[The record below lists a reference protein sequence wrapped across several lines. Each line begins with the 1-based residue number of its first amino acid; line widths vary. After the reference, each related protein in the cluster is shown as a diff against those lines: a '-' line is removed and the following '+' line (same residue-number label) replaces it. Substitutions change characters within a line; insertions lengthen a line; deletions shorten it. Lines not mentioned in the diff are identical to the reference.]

1 MEYFKWKLLLV
12 LTITFL
18 SAQTRQST
26 HQVQAEYY
34 KTITT
39 PPSDKVT
46 VLTGLD
52 VLLEKKIALITGKAI
67 ALVTNQTGIDRYG
80 IPNYKRL
87 LALDDINLKVI
98 FSPEHGLFGEA
109 DEEITYDKKIAELP
123 EVFSLY
129 GTVRKP
135 TPEML
140 QGIDLIIYDI
150 QDIGARF
157 YTYISTLGLVME
169 AAAELQIPVLVLDRP
184 NPIRSDIVEGP
195 LLDLNYQSFVGK
207 YPIPIRYG
215 WTVGEL
221 AQKIVAEQW
230 IPAAPSLSVVSM
242 EGWYASLWYDE
253 TKLPWVKPSPNIPNV
268 GTALIYPGMCLLEG
282 TNVSEG
288 RGTEHPFKW
297 FGAPWI
303 DGKILSQ
310 ELNKLHLPGVI
321 FVPKSFTPISIPG
334 VADKPKYE
342 DQLCD
347 GIEIRVITRN
357 KYQSLNV
364 GVSVL
369 KKLQELYPE
378 DIVFKENRLNRLWG
392 SDTLLKELIQK
403 KKKQINFYAA
413 GGFTILFLMTLLIK

>member
-26 HQVQAEYY
+26 HQIQAEYY

-39 PPSDKVT
+39 PPVDKVT

-52 VLLEKKIALITGKAI
+52 VLLEKKLDLITGKTI

-87 LALDDINLKVI
+87 LSLDDIHLKVI

-109 DEEITYDKKIAELP
+109 DEEITYDKKIADLP
-123 EVFSLY
+123 DVFSLY
-129 GTVRKP
+129 GTTRKP
-135 TPEML
+135 TPKML
-140 QGIDLIIYDI
+140 QGVDLIIYDI

-169 AAAELQIPVLVLDRP
+169 AAAALHIPVLVLDRP

-195 LLDLNYQSFVGK
+195 LLDLKYQSFVGK

-230 IPAAPSLSVVSM
+230 IAAVPSLSVISM

-253 TKLPWVKPSPNIPNV
+253 TTLPWVKPSPNIPDV

-288 RGTEHPFKW
+288 RGTDHPFKW

-310 ELNKLHLPGVI
+310 ELNKLQLPGVV
-321 FVPKSFTPISIPG
+321 FVPKSFTPVSIPG

-342 DQLCD
+342 NQLCN

-357 KYQSLNV
+357 NYKSLNV
-364 GVSVL
+364 GVSVI
-369 KKLQELYPE
+369 KKLKELYPE
-378 DIVFKENRLNRLWG
+378 NIVFKENRLNRLWG
-392 SDTLLKELIQK
+392 SDTLVKELQK
-403 KKKQINFYAA
+403 KRIPINFYAA
-413 GGFTILFLMTLLIK
+413 GGLTIFLLLTLLIN

>member
-1 MEYFKWKLLLV
+1 MKYFKWKLFLV

-18 SAQTRQST
+18 SAQTRKST
-26 HQVQAEYY
+26 HQIQAEYY

-39 PPSDKVT
+39 PPVNKVT

-52 VLLEKKIALITGKAI
+52 VLLEKKIDLITGKAI
-67 ALVTNQTGIDRYG
+67 ALITNQTGIDRYG
-80 IPNYKRL
+80 IPNYKRM
-87 LALDDINLKVI
+87 LALDEIHLKVI

-109 DEEITYDKKIAELP
+109 DEEITYDKKIADLP

-129 GTVRKP
+129 GAVRKP

-140 QGIDLIIYDI
+140 QGVDLIIYDI

-195 LLDLNYQSFVGK
+195 LLDLKYQSFVGK

-230 IPAAPSLSVVSM
+230 LAATPSLSVISM

-253 TKLPWVKPSPNIPNV
+253 TTLPWVKPSPNIPDV

-288 RGTEHPFKW
+288 RGTDHPFKW

-310 ELNKLHLPGVI
+310 ELNKLQLPGVV
-321 FVPKSFTPISIPG
+321 FVPKSFTPVSIPG

-342 DQLCD
+342 NQLCN
-347 GIEIRVITRN
+347 GIEIRVIARN
-357 KYQSLNV
+357 EYQSLNV
-364 GVSVL
+364 GVSVI
-369 KKLQELYPE
+369 KKLKEFYPE
-378 DIVFKENRLNRLWG
+378 NIVFKENRLNRLWG
-392 SDTLLKELIQK
+392 SDTLVKELQK
-403 KKKQINFYAA
+403 KRIPINFYAA
-413 GGFTILFLMTLLIK
+413 GGLTIFLLLTLLIN

>member
-1 MEYFKWKLLLV
+1 MCLFKSKLFVL
-12 LTITFL
+12 LTITFI

-26 HQVQAEYY
+26 HQIQSEYY
-34 KTITT
+34 KTIMTQ
-39 PPSDKVT
+39 PVDRVT

-52 VLLEKKIALITGKAI
+52 VLLEKKIELITGKSI

-87 LALDDINLKVI
+87 LALDDVHLKVV

-109 DEEITYDKKIAELP
+109 DEEITYNKKIADIP
-123 EVFSLY
+123 RVISLY
-129 GTVRKP
+129 GSVRKP
-135 TPEML
+135 TSEML
-140 QGIDLIIYDI
+140 QGVDLIIYDI

-169 AAAELQIPVLVLDRP
+169 AAGTLQLPVLVLDRP

-215 WTVGEL
+215 WTIGEL
-221 AQKIVAEQW
+221 AKKIVEEKW
-230 IPAAPSLSVVSM
+230 IVPSPPLNIVSM
-242 EGWYASLWYDE
+242 EGWNASLWYDE
-253 TKLPWVKPSPNIPNV
+253 TTLPWVKPSPNIPDL

-303 DGKILSQ
+303 DGKILSG
-310 ELNKLHLPGVI
+310 ELNKLHLPGVV
-321 FVPKSFTPISIPG
+321 FVPISFTPVSIPG

-342 DQLCD
+342 NQLCN

-357 KYQSLNV
+357 EYQSLNV
-364 GVSVL
+364 GVSIL

-378 DIVFKENRLNRLWG
+378 NIIFKENRLNRLWG
-392 SDTLLKELIQK
+392 SNTLLNELQK
-403 KKKQINFYAA
+403 KRKQINFYAT
-413 GGFTILFLMTLLIK
+413 GGLTILLLLTLLIK

>member
-1 MEYFKWKLLLV
+1 MGYFKWKLLLV
-12 LTITFL
+12 LTIAFL
-18 SAQTRQST
+18 SAQSRQST
-26 HQVQAEYY
+26 HQIQAEYY

-39 PPSDKVT
+39 PPVDKVT

-52 VLLEKKIALITGKAI
+52 VLLEKKIDLITGKAI

-80 IPNYKRL
+80 VPNYKRL
-87 LALDDINLKVI
+87 LALDEIHLKVI

-109 DEEITYDKKIAELP
+109 DEEITYDKKIEDLP
-123 EVFSLY
+123 KVFSLY
-129 GTVRKP
+129 GNVRKP
-135 TPEML
+135 TPVML
-140 QGIDLIIYDI
+140 KGVDLIIYDI

-195 LLDLNYQSFVGK
+195 LLDLKYQSFVGK

-221 AQKIVAEQW
+221 AQKIIEEQW
-230 IPAAPSLSVVSM
+230 IAVAPYLSVVSM

-253 TKLPWVKPSPNIPNV
+253 TTLPWVKPSPNMPDV

-288 RGTEHPFKW
+288 RGTDHPFKW

-303 DGKILSQ
+303 NSKILSQ
-310 ELNKLHLPGVI
+310 ELNKLQLPGVV

-342 DQLCD
+342 NQLCN
-347 GIEIRVITRN
+347 GIEIRVIARN
-357 KYQSLNV
+357 DYESLNV
-364 GVSVL
+364 GVSVI

-378 DIVFKENRLNRLWG
+378 NIVFKENRLNRLWG
-392 SDTLLKELIQK
+392 SDTLVKELQK
-403 KKKQINFYAA
+403 KRIPMNFYAA
-413 GGFTILFLMTLLIK
+413 GGITIFLLITLLND

>member
-253 TKLPWVKPSPNIPNV
+253 TKLPWVKPSPNIPDV

>member
-1 MEYFKWKLLLV
+1 MRLFKCKLFFL
-12 LTITFL
+12 LTITFI

-26 HQVQAEYY
+26 HQIQSEYY
-34 KTITT
+34 KTIMT
-39 PPSDKVT
+39 PPVDRVT

-52 VLLEKKIALITGKAI
+52 VLLEKKIDLINGKSI

-87 LALDDINLKVI
+87 LALDDVHLKVV

-109 DEEITYDKKIAELP
+109 DEEITYNKKIADIP
-123 EVFSLY
+123 RVISLY
-129 GTVRKP
+129 GSVRKP
-135 TPEML
+135 TSEML
-140 QGIDLIIYDI
+140 QGVDLIIYDI

-169 AAAELQIPVLVLDRP
+169 AAGALQLPVLVLDRP

-215 WTVGEL
+215 WTIGEL
-221 AQKIVAEQW
+221 AQKIVEEQW
-230 IPAAPSLSVVSM
+230 IFPSPPLNTVPM
-242 EGWYASLWYDE
+242 EGWNASLWYDE
-253 TKLPWVKPSPNIPNV
+253 TTLPWVKPSPNIPDL

-303 DGKILSQ
+303 DGKILSK
-310 ELNKLHLPGVI
+310 ELNKLHLPGVV
-321 FVPKSFTPISIPG
+321 FVPKSFTPVSIPG

-342 DQLCD
+342 NQLCD

-357 KYQSLNV
+357 EYQSLKV
-364 GVSVL
+364 GVSIL

-378 DIVFKENRLNRLWG
+378 NIIFKENRLNRLWG
-392 SDTLLKELIQK
+392 SDTLLNELQNK
-403 KKKQINFYAA
+403 RKQINFYAA
-413 GGFTILFLMTLLIK
+413 GGLTILLLMTLVMK

>member
-1 MEYFKWKLLLV
+1 MVYFSRKLFPV
-12 LTITFL
+12 LTLAIL
-18 SAQTRQST
+18 SAQTSQSI
-26 HQVQAEYY
+26 HQIQFEYY
-34 KTITT
+34 KTIPT
-39 PPSDKVT
+39 PPVDRVT

-52 VLLEKKIALITGKAI
+52 VLLEKKIGLITGKAI

-80 IPNYKRL
+80 SPNYKRL
-87 LALDDINLKVI
+87 LDLDDINLQVI

-109 DEEITYDKKIAELP
+109 DEVITYDKNIKGIP
-123 EVFSLY
+123 KVFSLY
-129 GTVRKP
+129 GKVRKP

-140 QGIDLIIYDI
+140 QGVDLIIYDI

-169 AAAELQIPVLVLDRP
+169 AAGALQIPVLVLDRP
-184 NPIRSDIVEGP
+184 NPIRSDIIEGP
-195 LLDLNYQSFVGK
+195 LLDLNYQSFIGK

-230 IPAAPSLSVVSM
+230 IAAAPSLSVVAM
-242 EGWYASLWYDE
+242 EGWHASLWYDE
-253 TKLPWVKPSPNIPNV
+253 TTLPWVKPSPNIPDLV
-268 GTALIYPGMCLLEG
+268 TALIYPGMCLLEG

-288 RGTEHPFKW
+288 RGTDHPFKW

-310 ELNKLHLPGVI
+310 ELNKLQLPGVV
-321 FVPKSFTPISIPG
+321 FVPKLFTPISIPG

-342 DQLCD
+342 NQLCN
-347 GIEIRVITRN
+347 GIEIRVIARN
-357 KYQSLNV
+357 EYQSLNV
-364 GVSVL
+364 GVGVL

-378 DIVFKENRLNRLWG
+378 NIVFKENRLNSLWG
-392 SDTLLKELIQK
+392 SDTLLKELQK
-403 KKKQINFYAA
+403 KRMHINFYAA
-413 GGFTILFLMTLLIK
+413 GGLTVFLLLTLLIN

>member
-1 MEYFKWKLLLV
+1 MEYFKSKLLLV
-12 LTITFL
+12 LSITLL
-18 SAQTRQST
+18 SAQTWQSS
-26 HQVQAEYY
+26 HQIQAEYY
-34 KTITT
+34 KNITT
-39 PPSDKVT
+39 PPVDKVT

-52 VLLEKKIALITGKAI
+52 VLLEKKIDLITGKAI

-87 LALDDINLKVI
+87 LAFNDIHLKVI

-109 DEEITYDKKIAELP
+109 DEEITYDTKITDLP
-123 EVFSLY
+123 KVFSLY
-129 GTVRKP
+129 GKVRKP

-140 QGIDLIIYDI
+140 QDIDLIIYDI

-195 LLDLNYQSFVGK
+195 LLNLNYQSFIGK

-230 IPAAPSLSVVSM
+230 ITASPSLSVISM

-253 TKLPWVKPSPNIPNV
+253 TNLPWVKPSPNMPDL

-288 RGTEHPFKW
+288 RGTDHPFQW

-303 DGKILSQ
+303 DGKIHSQ
-310 ELNKLHLPGVI
+310 KLNKLQLPGVV
-321 FVPKSFTPISIPG
+321 FVTKSFTPVSISG
-334 VADKPKYE
+334 VADKPKFE
-342 DQLCD
+342 NQLCK
-347 GIEIRVITRN
+347 GIEIRVINRN
-357 KYQSLNV
+357 EYQSIAV

-378 DIVFKENRLNRLWG
+378 NIVFKENRLNRLWG
-392 SDTLLKELIQK
+392 SDTLLKELQK
-403 KKKQINFYAA
+403 KQRNIKFYAA
-413 GGFTILFLMTLLIK
+413 GGLTIFLLITLLIN

>member
-1 MEYFKWKLLLV
+1 MGYFKWKLLLV
-12 LTITFL
+12 LTIAFL
-18 SAQTRQST
+18 SAQSRQST
-26 HQVQAEYY
+26 HQIQAEYY

-39 PPSDKVT
+39 PPVDKVT

-52 VLLEKKIALITGKAI
+52 VLLEKKIDLITGKAI

-80 IPNYKRL
+80 VPNYKRL
-87 LALDDINLKVI
+87 LALDEIHLKVI

-109 DEEITYDKKIAELP
+109 DEKITYDKKIEDLP
-123 EVFSLY
+123 KVFSLY
-129 GTVRKP
+129 GNVRKP
-135 TPEML
+135 TPVML
-140 QGIDLIIYDI
+140 KGVDLIIYDI

-195 LLDLNYQSFVGK
+195 LLDLKYQSFVGK

-221 AQKIVAEQW
+221 AQKIIEEQW
-230 IPAAPSLSVVSM
+230 IAVAPYLSVVSM

-253 TKLPWVKPSPNIPNV
+253 TTLPWVKPSPNMPDV

-288 RGTEHPFKW
+288 RGTDHPFKW

-303 DGKILSQ
+303 NSKILSQ
-310 ELNKLHLPGVI
+310 ELNKLQLPGVV
-321 FVPKSFTPISIPG
+321 FVPKSFTPVSIAG
-334 VADKPKYE
+334 VADKPKFE
-342 DQLCD
+342 NQLCK
-347 GIEIRVITRN
+347 GIEIRVINRN
-357 KYQSLNV
+357 EYQSIAV

-378 DIVFKENRLNRLWG
+378 NIVFKENRLNRLWG
-392 SDTLLKELIQK
+392 SDTLLKELQK
-403 KKKQINFYAA
+403 KQRNIKFYAA
-413 GGFTILFLMTLLIK
+413 GGLTIFLLITLLIN

>member
-1 MEYFKWKLLLV
+1 MEYFKWKLFLV

-18 SAQTRQST
+18 SAQTRKST
-26 HQVQAEYY
+26 HQIQAEYY

-39 PPSDKVT
+39 PPVNKVT

-52 VLLEKKIALITGKAI
+52 VLLEKKIDLITGKAI
-67 ALVTNQTGIDRYG
+67 ALITNQTGIDRYG

-87 LALDDINLKVI
+87 LSLDDIHLKVI

-109 DEEITYDKKIAELP
+109 DEEITYDKKIADLP

-140 QGIDLIIYDI
+140 QGVDLIIYDI

-195 LLDLNYQSFVGK
+195 LLDLKYQSFVGK

-230 IPAAPSLSVVSM
+230 LAAVPSLSVISM

-253 TKLPWVKPSPNIPNV
+253 TTLPWVKPSPNIPDV

-288 RGTEHPFKW
+288 RGTDHPFKW

-310 ELNKLHLPGVI
+310 ELNKLQLPGVV
-321 FVPKSFTPISIPG
+321 FVPKSFTPVSIPG

-342 DQLCD
+342 NQLCN
-347 GIEIRVITRN
+347 GIEIRVIARN
-357 KYQSLNV
+357 EYQSLNV
-364 GVSVL
+364 GVSVI
-369 KKLQELYPE
+369 KKLKEFYPE
-378 DIVFKENRLNRLWG
+378 NIVFKENRLNRLWG
-392 SDTLLKELIQK
+392 SDTLVKELQK
-403 KKKQINFYAA
+403 KRIPINFYAA
-413 GGFTILFLMTLLIK
+413 GGLTIFLLLTLLIN

>member
-1 MEYFKWKLLLV
+1 MEYFKWKLFLV

-18 SAQTRQST
+18 SAQTRKST
-26 HQVQAEYY
+26 HQIQAEYY

-39 PPSDKVT
+39 PPVHKVT

-52 VLLEKKIALITGKAI
+52 VLLEKKIDLITGKAI
-67 ALVTNQTGIDRYG
+67 ALITNQTGIDRYG
-80 IPNYKRL
+80 IPNYKRM
-87 LALDDINLKVI
+87 LALDEIHLKVI

-109 DEEITYDKKIAELP
+109 DEEITYDKKIADLP

-129 GTVRKP
+129 GAVRKP

-140 QGIDLIIYDI
+140 QGVDLIIYDI

-195 LLDLNYQSFVGK
+195 LLDLKYQSFVGK

-230 IPAAPSLSVVSM
+230 IAAVPSLSVISM

-253 TKLPWVKPSPNIPNV
+253 TTLPWVKPSPNIPDV

-288 RGTEHPFKW
+288 RGTDHPFKW

-310 ELNKLHLPGVI
+310 ELNKLQLPGVV
-321 FVPKSFTPISIPG
+321 FVPKSFTPVSIPG

-342 DQLCD
+342 NQLCN
-347 GIEIRVITRN
+347 GIEIRVIARN
-357 KYQSLNV
+357 EYQSLNV
-364 GVSVL
+364 GVSVI
-369 KKLQELYPE
+369 KKLKEFYPE
-378 DIVFKENRLNRLWG
+378 NIVFKENRLNRLWG
-392 SDTLLKELIQK
+392 SDTLVKELQK
-403 KKKQINFYAA
+403 KQIPINFYAA
-413 GGFTILFLMTLLIK
+413 GGLTIFLLLTLLIN

>member
-1 MEYFKWKLLLV
+1 MRLFKWKLFFL
-12 LTITFL
+12 LTITFI

-26 HQVQAEYY
+26 HQIQSEYY
-34 KTITT
+34 KTIMTQ
-39 PPSDKVT
+39 PVDRVT

-52 VLLEKKIALITGKAI
+52 VLLEKKIDLITGKSI

-87 LALDDINLKVI
+87 LALDDVHLKVV

-109 DEEITYDKKIAELP
+109 DEEITYNKKVADIP
-123 EVFSLY
+123 RVISLY
-129 GTVRKP
+129 GSVRKP
-135 TPEML
+135 TSEML
-140 QGIDLIIYDI
+140 QGVDLIIYDI

-169 AAAELQIPVLVLDRP
+169 AAGALQLPVLVLDRP

-215 WTVGEL
+215 WTIGEL
-221 AQKIVAEQW
+221 AKKIVEEQW
-230 IPAAPSLSVVSM
+230 IVPSPPLNIVSM
-242 EGWYASLWYDE
+242 EGWNASLWYDE
-253 TKLPWVKPSPNIPNV
+253 TTLPWVKPSPNIPDL

-303 DGKILSQ
+303 DGEILSG
-310 ELNKLHLPGVI
+310 ELNKLHLPGVV
-321 FVPKSFTPISIPG
+321 FVPKSFTPVSIPG
-334 VADKPKYE
+334 IADKPKYQN
-342 DQLCD
+342 QLCD

-357 KYQSLNV
+357 EYQSLNV
-364 GVSVL
+364 GVSIL

-378 DIVFKENRLNRLWG
+378 NIIFKENRLNRLWG
-392 SDTLLKELIQK
+392 SDTLLNELQK
-403 KKKQINFYAA
+403 KRKQINLYAT
-413 GGFTILFLMTLLIK
+413 GGLTILLLLTLLIK

>member
-1 MEYFKWKLLLV
+1 MRIFKWKLFFL
-12 LTITFL
+12 LTIAFI

-26 HQVQAEYY
+26 HQIQSEYY
-34 KTITT
+34 KTIMN
-39 PPSDKVT
+39 PPVDRVT

-52 VLLEKKIALITGKAI
+52 VLLEKRIDLITGKSI

-87 LALDDINLKVI
+87 LALDDVHLKVI

-109 DEEITYDKKIAELP
+109 DEEITYNKKIADIP
-123 EVFSLY
+123 RVISLY
-129 GTVRKP
+129 GSVRKP
-135 TPEML
+135 TSEML
-140 QGIDLIIYDI
+140 QGVDLIIYDI

-169 AAAELQIPVLVLDRP
+169 AAGALQLPVLVLDRP

-215 WTVGEL
+215 WTIGEL
-221 AQKIVAEQW
+221 AKKIVEEQW
-230 IPAAPSLSVVSM
+230 IVPSPPLNIVSM
-242 EGWYASLWYDE
+242 EGWNASLWYDE
-253 TKLPWVKPSPNIPNV
+253 TTLPWVKPSPNIPDL
-268 GTALIYPGMCLLEG
+268 GTAIIYPGMCLLEG

-303 DGKILSQ
+303 NGKILSE
-310 ELNKLHLPGVI
+310 ELNKLHLPGVA
-321 FVPKSFTPISIPG
+321 FVPISFTPVSIPG
-334 VADKPKYE
+334 IADKPKYQN
-342 DQLCD
+342 QLCD

-357 KYQSLNV
+357 EYQSLNV
-364 GVSVL
+364 GVSIL

-378 DIVFKENRLNRLWG
+378 NIIFKENRLNRLWG
-392 SDTLLKELIQK
+392 SDTLLNELQK
-403 KKKQINFYAA
+403 KRKQINFYAT
-413 GGFTILFLMTLLIK
+413 GGLTILLLLTLLIK

>member
-1 MEYFKWKLLLV
+1 MVNFFRV
-12 LTITFL
+12 FL
-18 SAQTRQST
+18 FILNLAILSSQST
-26 HQVQAEYY
+26 RSIHQIQSEYY
-34 KTITT
+34 KTVPT
-39 PPSDKVT
+39 PPVDKVS

-52 VLLEKKIALITGKAI
+52 VLLEKKIDLITGKAI
-67 ALVTNQTGIDRYG
+67 ALVTNQTGVDRYG

-87 LALDDINLKVI
+87 LALDDIYLKVI
-98 FSPEHGLFGEA
+98 FSPEHGFFGEA
-109 DEEITYDKKIAELP
+109 DKKITYDKKIADLP
-123 EVFSLY
+123 KVFSLY

-140 QGIDLIIYDI
+140 QDIDLIIYDI

-169 AAAELQIPVLVLDRP
+169 AAGALQLPVLVLDRP

-215 WTVGEL
+215 WTIGEL
-221 AQKIVAEQW
+221 AQKIVEEQW
-230 IPAAPSLSVVSM
+230 IFPSPPLNTVPM
-242 EGWYASLWYDE
+242 EGWNASLWYDE
-253 TKLPWVKPSPNIPNV
+253 TTLPWVKPSPNIPDL

-303 DGKILSQ
+303 DGKILSK
-310 ELNKLHLPGVI
+310 ELNKLHLPGVV
-321 FVPKSFTPISIPG
+321 FVPKSFTPVSIPG

-342 DQLCD
+342 NQLCD

-357 KYQSLNV
+357 EYQSLKV
-364 GVSVL
+364 GVSIL

-378 DIVFKENRLNRLWG
+378 NIIFKENRLNRLWG
-392 SDTLLKELIQK
+392 SDTLLNELQNK
-403 KKKQINFYAA
+403 RKQINFYAA
-413 GGFTILFLMTLLIK
+413 GGLTILLLMTLVMK

>member
-1 MEYFKWKLLLV
+1 MGYFKWKLLLV
-12 LTITFL
+12 LTIAFL
-18 SAQTRQST
+18 SAQSRQST
-26 HQVQAEYY
+26 HQIQAEYY

-39 PPSDKVT
+39 PPVDKVT

-52 VLLEKKIALITGKAI
+52 VLLEKKIDLITGKAI

-80 IPNYKRL
+80 VPNYKRL
-87 LALDDINLKVI
+87 LALDEIHLKVI

-109 DEEITYDKKIAELP
+109 DEEITYDKKIEDLP
-123 EVFSLY
+123 KVFSLY
-129 GTVRKP
+129 GNVRKP
-135 TPEML
+135 TPVML
-140 QGIDLIIYDI
+140 KGVDLIIYDI

-195 LLDLNYQSFVGK
+195 LLDLKYQSFVGK

-215 WTVGEL
+215 WIVGEL
-221 AQKIVAEQW
+221 AQKIIEEQW
-230 IPAAPSLSVVSM
+230 IAVAPYLSVVSM

-253 TKLPWVKPSPNIPNV
+253 TTLPWVKPSPNMPDV

-288 RGTEHPFKW
+288 RGTDHPFKW

-303 DGKILSQ
+303 NSKILSQ
-310 ELNKLHLPGVI
+310 ELNKLQLPGVV

-342 DQLCD
+342 NQLCN
-347 GIEIRVITRN
+347 GIEIRVIARN
-357 KYQSLNV
+357 DYESLNV
-364 GVSVL
+364 GVSVI

-378 DIVFKENRLNRLWG
+378 NIVFKENRLNRLWG
-392 SDTLLKELIQK
+392 SDTLVKELQK
-403 KKKQINFYAA
+403 KRIPMNFYAA
-413 GGFTILFLMTLLIK
+413 GGITIFLLITLLND